1 MILMDTSRTR
11 SVRSSEVI
19 REYGTLI
26 ALACLVGAFS
36 LLSPAVFPTLPNA
49 INILRQISL
58 LAIIATGATVVT
70 VVGEFDLSIGAM
82 ASFGGVLAAGWV
94 SSGMNIGLAVLLAL
108 LLSFVFGLANGFLIT
123 YFGVYSFITTLAMG
137 TILGG
142 VTFWYTGG
150 STIFG
155 GIPDAFL
162 WFGQSNLGPIPVP
175 TILMFVV
182 VVTFW
187 FVLSSLEFGRRL
199 YAIGGNPTAAR
210 LCGINVRR
218 DKTIAFG
225 LTAVLAAATGIILAS
240 RLGSA
245 HPTAGGGLFLQSY
258 AAVFLGMTAFSN
270 GVPNVWGTFVGSLI
284 IGVLANGL
292 TILNVPYFL
301 QDIIT
306 GCIIILAVIAQ
317 SVEARR

>member
-1 MILMDTSRTR
+1 MDTSRAR
-11 SVRSSEVI
+11 SVRSREVV

-58 LAIIATGATVVT
+58 LAIIATGATIVT

-94 SSGMNIGLAVLLAL
+94 SSGMSIGAAILLAL
-108 LLSFVFGLANGFLIT
+108 MLAFAFGLANGFLIT
-123 YFGVYSFITTLAMG
+123 YFGIYSFITTLAMG

-142 VTFWYTGG
+142 ITFWYTGG

-162 WFGQSNLGPIPVP
+162 WFGQSNLGPVPVP
-175 TILMFVV
+175 TILMFMV

>member
-1 MILMDTSRTR
+1 MDTSRTR

>member
-1 MILMDTSRTR
+1 MEISHAK
-11 SVRSSEVI
+11 SVRNIDVVK
-19 REYGTLI
+19 EYGTLI

-36 LLSPAVFPTLPNA
+36 LLSPAVFPTLPNL

-70 VVGEFDLSIGAM
+70 VIDEFDLSIGAM
-82 ASFGGVLAAGWV
+82 ASFGGVLAAGLV
-94 SSGMNIGLAVLLAL
+94 TGGMSIGLAILLAL
-108 LLSFVFGLANGFLIT
+108 LLAFVFGLANGFLVT
-123 YFGVYSFITTLAMG
+123 YFGIYSFITTLAMG

-142 VTFWYTGG
+142 ITFWYTGG

-162 WFGQSNLGPIPVP
+162 WFGQSSLGPIPIP
-175 TILMFVV
+175 TILMFAVV
-182 VVTFW
+182 IAFW
-187 FVLSSLEFGRRL
+187 FILSHLEFGRRL
-199 YAIGGNPTAAR
+199 YAIGGNPAAAR
-210 LCGINVRR
+210 LCGINVHR

-225 LTAVLAAATGIILAS
+225 LTAVLAAATGVILAS

-306 GCIIILAVIAQ
+306 GCIIILAVITQ
-317 SVEARR
+317 SAGARR

>member
-1 MILMDTSRTR
+1 MDTSRAR
-11 SVRSSEVI
+11 SVRSREVI

-58 LAIIATGATVVT
+58 LAIIATGATIVT

-94 SSGMNIGLAVLLAL
+94 SSGMSIGAAILLAL
-108 LLSFVFGLANGFLIT
+108 MLAFTFGLANGFLIT
-123 YFGVYSFITTLAMG
+123 YFGIYSFITTLAMG

-142 VTFWYTGG
+142 ITFWYTGG

-162 WFGQSNLGPIPVP
+162 WFGQSNLGPVPVP

>member
-1 MILMDTSRTR
+1 
-11 SVRSSEVI
+11 
-19 REYGTLI
+19 
-26 ALACLVGAFS
+26 
-36 LLSPAVFPTLPNA
+36 
-49 INILRQISL
+49 
-58 LAIIATGATVVT
+58 
-70 VVGEFDLSIGAM
+70 
-82 ASFGGVLAAGWV
+82 
-94 SSGMNIGLAVLLAL
+94 
-108 LLSFVFGLANGFLIT
+108 
-123 YFGVYSFITTLAMG
+123 
-137 TILGG
+137 
-142 VTFWYTGG
+142 
-150 STIFG
+150 
-155 GIPDAFL
+155 
-162 WFGQSNLGPIPVP
+162 
-175 TILMFVV
+175 
-182 VVTFW
+182 
-187 FVLSSLEFGRRL
+187 L

-210 LCGINVRR
+210 LCGIDVRR

-317 SVEARR
+317 SVEARK

>member
-1 MILMDTSRTR
+1 MDTSRAR
-11 SVRSSEVI
+11 SVRSREVI

-36 LLSPAVFPTLPNA
+36 LLSPTVFPTLPNV

-58 LAIIATGATVVT
+58 LAIIATGATIVT

-94 SSGMNIGLAVLLAL
+94 SNGMSIGLAILLAL
-108 LLSFVFGLANGFLIT
+108 LLAFGFGLANGFLIT
-123 YFGVYSFITTLAMG
+123 YFGIYSFITTLAMG

-142 VTFWYTGG
+142 ITFWYTGG

-162 WFGQSNLGPIPVP
+162 WFGQSNLGPVPVP

-210 LCGINVRR
+210 LCGIDVRR

-317 SVEARR
+317 SVEARK